1 MHLDVSDT
9 SGTESIIQGTLN
21 CVFDEFSHP
30 GTVHLSNDYILKNIF
45 FKLWKQIE
53 KRDIIIIKISI
64 ITYYYY
70 SSSFLKKFFK
80 KFLKI
85 KKSKENFINL
95 I

>member
-45 FKLWKQIE
+45 FLSCK
-53 KRDIIIIKISI
+53 KRLKKEIFIKVSI
-64 ITYYYY
+64 ITYKLFVK
-70 SSSFLKKFFK
+70 FLKKI
-80 KFLKI
+80 FLKI
-85 KKSKENFINL
+85 FKN
-95 I
+95 